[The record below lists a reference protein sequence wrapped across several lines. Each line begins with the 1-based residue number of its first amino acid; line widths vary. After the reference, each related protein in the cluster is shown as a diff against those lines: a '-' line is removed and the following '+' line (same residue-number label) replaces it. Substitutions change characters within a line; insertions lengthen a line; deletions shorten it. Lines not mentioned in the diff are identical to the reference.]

1 MHGLFHGHDFD
12 FFISESRDQMRDNK
26 VPLFK
31 VKVHQLGKNIIYNI
45 MIILQIELQFL
56 KTVCL
61 FYTIIIIFHN

>member
-1 MHGLFHGHDFD
+1 MVCFMDMILI

-26 VPLFK
+26 VQLLE
-31 VKVHQLGKNIIYNI
+31 VKVHQLGKNIIYKI